1 MNNEEK
7 FTVPAATLV
16 ERPAE
21 YELRAEVPGVGKEDA
36 ELHMEGKTLT
46 LKTHAKYQNPAG
58 FKVAAQEFERVNYS
72 MSVDLPEMADPS
84 ALSAKLENGVLTV
97 IVKKRPE
104 TQAKKIDILY
114 TATPVLEKT
123 GRRGI
128 PAAPSGLGELR
139 AAPCSALPAPERA
152 RAHDGDED
160 DHRRPQRGHRVVDLR
175 DEEDER

>member
-16 ERPAE
+16 EKPAE

-72 MSVDLPEMADPS
+72 MSVDLPDMADPS
-84 ALSAKLENGVLTV
+84 ALSAKLENGILTV
-97 IVKKRPE
+97 VVRKRPE
-104 TQAKKIDILY
+104 TQAKKIDIL
-114 TATPVLEKT
+114 
-123 GRRGI
+123 
-128 PAAPSGLGELR
+128 
-139 AAPCSALPAPERA
+139 
-152 RAHDGDED
+152 
-160 DHRRPQRGHRVVDLR
+160 
-175 DEEDER
+175 